1 MQAGPAEGLLM
12 LNDEIR
18 KVNGRSVSMGMSRNE
33 VVNLIRSAGQF
44 VSTSVMTRYKIYVG

>member
-18 KVNGRSVSMGMSRNE
+18 KVNGRSISMGMSRNE
-33 VVNLIRSAGQF
+33 VVNLIRSAGKF
-44 VSTSVMTRYKIYVG
+44 VSISVMTRYKIYVG

>member
-1 MQAGPAEGLLM
+1 M

-44 VSTSVMTRYKIYVG
+44 VSISVMTRYKIYVG